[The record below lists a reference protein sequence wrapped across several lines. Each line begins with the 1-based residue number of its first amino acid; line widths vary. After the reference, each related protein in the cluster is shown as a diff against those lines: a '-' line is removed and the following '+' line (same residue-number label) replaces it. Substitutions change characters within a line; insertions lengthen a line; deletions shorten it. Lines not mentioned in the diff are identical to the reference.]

1 MKKLMITPLLAIS
14 TFATAGMPSLT
25 FEGKKITVEDTRA
38 SLIKKLGKPTSGDVS
53 YSYWEKPNYSI
64 SASYDQYGLQNFGI
78 SQLRTTPTTNII
90 QVNGAKIYLG
100 KDSLKSAVAKL
111 KKGCFDLLDTKFN
124 SNYSFIVRDGAEGEI
139 NVGLTAEYVNNSKTA
154 SLNKPI
160 HGIVFSYDELDES
173 EGCNY

>member
-53 YSYWEKPNYSI
+53 YSHWEKPNYSI

-160 HGIVFSYDELDES
+160 HGIVLSYDELDTS

>member
-1 MKKLMITPLLAIS
+1 MITPLLAIS

-53 YSYWEKPNYSI
+53 YSHWEKPNYSI

>member
-1 MKKLMITPLLAIS
+1 MKKLMITPLLVIS
-14 TFATAGMPSLT
+14 TFATADMPSIT
-25 FEGKKITVEDTRA
+25 FEGKKITVEDNRA

-53 YSYWEKPNYSI
+53 YSHWEKPNYSI

-160 HGIVFSYDELDES
+160 HGVVFSYDELDES